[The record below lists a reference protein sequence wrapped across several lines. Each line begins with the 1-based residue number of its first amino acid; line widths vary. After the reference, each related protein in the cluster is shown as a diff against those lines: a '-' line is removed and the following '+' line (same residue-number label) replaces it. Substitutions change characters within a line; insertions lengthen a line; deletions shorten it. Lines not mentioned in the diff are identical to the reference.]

1 LSRRLEEC
9 SEAVQ
14 RRSRLKCVRIESAD
28 ERDSRWEDARPRYR
42 VYFFRGGERPGHSW
56 SVLVNDVLDAEVLE
70 VIAWAEREI
79 GDEGLFAVALVD
91 QSSSGERG
99 LVWLVGMDANDDPRD
114 ELEESLR
121 AAMESRRGRATVR
134 LPSA

>member
-1 LSRRLEEC
+1 M
-9 SEAVQ
+9 
-14 RRSRLKCVRIESAD
+14 RIESAD

-56 SVLVNDVLDAEVLE
+56 SVLVNDVLDAGVLE

-121 AAMESRRGRATVR
+121 AAHGVPPRPRHSQASLRLATVLSGDGICR
-134 LPSA
+134 